1 MSIQS
6 PAAARPNV
14 TPLDIASLGPD
25 RLEIDHAEAVDDQ
38 LDRPDVDNPDMH
50 PADITWEALPAD
62 YILPDDPVE
71 NIQQPALAAGLTD
84 ALGANGRLRPEMLL
98 GTNFGLVAKV
108 KRKTVVKAPDWFYIP
123 RVNPLPEGIVRRSYT
138 SKLDGDRVAIVMEFL
153 SDGDNGEL
161 SVRSTYPY
169 GKFYFYEKILKV
181 PTYVTY
187 DPYEAELEV
196 RCLKK
201 GGYHSQ
207 QPNSEGRFWIPEL
220 SLWLGLWSGVRL
232 GGALSTSTWLRWWD
246 ESGNMLLWSEEQV
259 RLEQEQVLMAREQA
273 AIAQEQVAIAQEQAS
288 IAQERADLLA
298 AKLREMG
305 IDPEDLGAE

>member
-1 MSIQS
+1 
-6 PAAARPNV
+6 
-14 TPLDIASLGPD
+14 
-25 RLEIDHAEAVDDQ
+25 
-38 LDRPDVDNPDMH
+38 
-50 PADITWEALPAD
+50 
-62 YILPDDPVE
+62 VE

-98 GTNFGLVAKV
+98 GTNFGLVATV

-138 SKLDGDRVAIVMEFL
+138 SKLQGDRVAIVMEFL

-196 RCLKK
+196 RRLKK

-207 QPNSEGRFWIPEL
+207 HSNSEGRFWIPEL

-259 RLEQEQVLMAREQA
+259 RLEREQVLMAREQA
-273 AIAQEQVAIAQEQAS
+273 AIAQEQAS
-288 IAQERADLLA
+288 IAQKKADRLA

>member
-108 KRKTVVKAPDWFYIP
+108 KHKTVVKAPDWFYIP

-298 AKLREMG
+298 AKLRELG
-305 IDPEDLGAE
+305 IDPEALGAG